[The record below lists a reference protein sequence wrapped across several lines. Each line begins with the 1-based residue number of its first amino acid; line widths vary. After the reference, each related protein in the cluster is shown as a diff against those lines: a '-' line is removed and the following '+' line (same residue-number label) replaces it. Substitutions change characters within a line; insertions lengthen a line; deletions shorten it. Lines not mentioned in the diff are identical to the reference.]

1 MEELELINAF
11 RECIK
16 KSDFLIKDIKKLY
29 DHINSLYKYCG
40 ENDPM
45 NIVSSVLSTSKKI
58 DIVKNKINSTNNS
71 IMYSKSKF
79 NNLLNT
85 NNIIKEK
92 ISSTLPTLINKS
104 VEFIIT
110 TERELNYISDF
121 NSLIDKISEFD
132 MSQRVITFVIV
143 VYALYKCVKKLTLA
157 VNTCIYYVKA
167 ASAELLYLC
176 ACSDIV
182 IYTENICKCRYC
194 EINYTNHTA
203 TYLKN
208 EADNFAF
215 KYNCATKI
223 SIEPLSEKDYN
234 YEMSLLGV

>member
-11 RECIK
+11 TESIK
-16 KSDFLIKDIKKLY
+16 KSEFLIKEIKKLY
-29 DHINSLYKYCG
+29 NQINSLYKYCG
-40 ENDPM
+40 ENDPIK
-45 NIVSSVLSTSKKI
+45 IVSSVLSISKKI

-79 NNLLNT
+79 NNILNS

-92 ISSTLPTLINKS
+92 ISSNLPTLINKS
-104 VEFIIT
+104 VEFIII
-110 TERELNYISDF
+110 TEQELNYISEF
-121 NSLIDKISEFD
+121 YSSIDKISEFD
-132 MSQRVITFVIV
+132 MSQRVITFVIL
-143 VYALYKCVKKLTLA
+143 VYTLYKCVKKLTLA
-157 VNTCIYYVKA
+157 VNTCIYYIKA

-176 ACSDIV
+176 ACSDI
-182 IYTENICKCRYC
+182 IIDTGNTCKCRYC

-208 EADNFAF
+208 EAENFAF
-215 KYNCATKI
+215 KYNCSTKI
-223 SIEPLSEKDYN
+223 SIEPLSDKDYN